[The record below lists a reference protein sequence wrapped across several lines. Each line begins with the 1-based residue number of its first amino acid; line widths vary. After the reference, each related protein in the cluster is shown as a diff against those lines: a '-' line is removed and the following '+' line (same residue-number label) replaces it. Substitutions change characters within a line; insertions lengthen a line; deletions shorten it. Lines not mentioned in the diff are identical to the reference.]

1 MQKGPSTDNQ
11 IPSMEYIAGPIEVC
25 YRADGVFGQDSPFHE
40 ENKFQ
45 IANMG
50 WISEEDC
57 RRFLAELE
65 RMLSDRDWQ
74 R

>member
-1 MQKGPSTDNQ
+1 LS
-11 IPSMEYIAGPIEVC
+11 
-25 YRADGVFGQDSPFHE
+25 ADGVFGQDSPFHE
-40 ENKFQ
+40 EDKFQ

>member
-1 MQKGPSTDNQ
+1 M
-11 IPSMEYIAGPIEVC
+11 
-25 YRADGVFGQDSPFHE
+25 
-40 ENKFQ
+40 FQ
-45 IANMG
+45 IANIG

>member
-1 MQKGPSTDNQ
+1 M
-11 IPSMEYIAGPIEVC
+11 
-25 YRADGVFGQDSPFHE
+25 
-40 ENKFQ
+40 FQ